1 MTKVPPPHEI
11 LPRRRSATSVLLPTC
26 AVFGSATVPAHAGF
40 ERVALAFVCLCQ
52 LFQSPP
58 AKGRQLGPERRG
70 EAVVFS
76 RLFQLCPPRG
86 PESRPAT
93 EHREQS
99 AGRSQRP
106 FRFSPTLSLFH
117 LTLFLSHRILS
128 LFRLTLFRVRP
139 ASFSVQQVV
148 LQRLNPVFGQVR
160 ARARRLK
167 RSRSFSTARQLFA
180 AKLRNLA
187 KRGAN

>member
-106 FRFSPTLSLFH
+106 FRFSPTLS
-117 LTLFLSHRILS
+117 
-128 LFRLTLFRVRP
+128 
-139 ASFSVQQVV
+139 FSVQQVV